1 ATDAGANV
9 RFDFGG
15 GNSLTI
21 IGRNIAD
28 LDAGDFDFGG
38 TAPAGQAPAAAFAL
52 DNDIFAADMVGIFD
66 MDALL
71 FDMESLL

>member
-15 GNSLTI
+15 GNSLTV

-38 TAPAGQAPAAAFAL
+38 TAPAGQAPAAPAPAPASQSF
-52 DNDIFAADMVGIFD
+52 ADMVDILD

-71 FDMESLL
+71 